1 MPANPYSY
9 QYEYLCAPNQL
20 LQQRAAPLSVPIN
33 LLVCAGLRLYASS
46 QHIANIYLLCQ
57 TAHLTSTKQ
66 PTLGFMASFMS
77 SWDIINIEVSLRGFV
92 FITIPSSTTCHG
104 NKEKV

>member
-1 MPANPYSY
+1 MRANPYSD
-9 QYEYLCAPNQL
+9 QYEYLCGPNQL

-33 LLVCAGLRLYASS
+33 LLVCAGLRLYTSS

-66 PTLGFMASFMS
+66 PTPGFMASFMS
-77 SWDIINIEVSLRGFV
+77 NWDFINILVILHGFV
-92 FITIPSSTTCHG
+92 FITSTTMLIKKRF
-104 NKEKV
+104 NLN